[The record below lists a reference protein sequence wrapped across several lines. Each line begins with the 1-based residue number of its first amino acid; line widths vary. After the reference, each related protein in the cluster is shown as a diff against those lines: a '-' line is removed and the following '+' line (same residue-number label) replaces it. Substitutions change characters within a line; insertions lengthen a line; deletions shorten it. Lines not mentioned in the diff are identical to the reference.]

1 MPIKLLTLLIQ
12 IRSIMTSFV
21 VYSHGFGVRK
31 DDRGLFTDIAQHL
44 PNAHHIM
51 FDYNKIDEHT
61 NTLVACPLDKQAEK
75 LNDKVAEA
83 RRDHPS
89 AVIDIIA
96 HSQGC
101 VAAAIAKP
109 SGVRKVIFL
118 APPAQFL
125 GLEKREIY
133 AMHPDTATEKDGTLR
148 MPRRDGSTTIIRDD
162 YWQSREGVM
171 PIELYNQLAKLT
183 NLTIITATNDEVL
196 TNTDFTGLSNQVSLT
211 RQSANHDFTGDDRQV
226 LIETISQ
233 LINS

>member
-1 MPIKLLTLLIQ
+1 
-12 IRSIMTSFV
+12 MTSFV

-31 DDRGLFTDIAQHL
+31 DDRGLFTDIAQYL
-44 PNAHHIM
+44 PNAHHFM
-51 FDYNKIDEHT
+51 FDYNKIDEQN
-61 NTLVACPLDKQAEK
+61 NTLLACPLDKQAEK
-75 LNDKVAEA
+75 LNDRIANIQRVYPGAA
-83 RRDHPS
+83 
-89 AVIDIIA
+89 IDIIA

-133 AMHPDTATEKDGTLR
+133 AMRPDTATEKDGTLR